1 MNFEKTLL
9 GQSELFQKLA
19 YECDRRRNVKPH
31 VADQLYFLCQDWFNY
46 TSTKT
51 SYRRRIGF
59 QNLTSASSKRTQLCK
74 GIMFQSWH
82 CVEEYVGCQSEHT
95 ALSRLHSQH
104 SQRYRRTMI

>member
-46 TSTKT
+46 QYQNIIST
-51 SYRRRIGF
+51 SYRF
-59 QNLTSASSKRTQLCK
+59 SKSDIC
-74 GIMFQSWH
+74 
-82 CVEEYVGCQSEHT
+82 
-95 ALSRLHSQH
+95 
-104 SQRYRRTMI
+104 